1 MDISVILPVAN
12 EAENLR
18 TLLPRLTA
26 LLDREHITHEI
37 VVIDGNS
44 TDGTRE
50 TAAALGARVVMERRR
65 GYAGAME
72 TGIAEARGD
81 YLLTLDADQ
90 SHDPDFVTEDVA
102 GAHPR
107 RHRRRI
113 ALRAGRGCVLRLHP
127 PLDQLVSE
135 LDAAAVS
142 LDAGVGHLQWIS
154 IVPA

>member
-12 EAENLR
+12 EAENLKA
-18 TLLPRLTA
+18 LLPRLTA

-90 SHDPDFVTEDVA
+90 SHDPDFVLKMWRGGGRARNLVA
-102 GAHPR
+102 SRPP
-107 RHRRRI
+107 
-113 ALRAGRGCVLRLHP
+113 AGRG
-127 PLDQLVSE
+127 
-135 LDAAAVS
+135 
-142 LDAGVGHLQWIS
+142 
-154 IVPA
+154 